1 MPHNAVHSILKDS
14 YMATT
19 HPKKS
24 GRRGRIRYGRDHSNS
39 VWHADFVQLDDGR
52 WFL

>member
-1 MPHNAVHSILKDS
+1 MPHNAVHSILKDNDA
-14 YMATT
+14 ATT

-24 GRRGRIRYGRDHSNS
+24 GRRGWIRYGRDHSNS